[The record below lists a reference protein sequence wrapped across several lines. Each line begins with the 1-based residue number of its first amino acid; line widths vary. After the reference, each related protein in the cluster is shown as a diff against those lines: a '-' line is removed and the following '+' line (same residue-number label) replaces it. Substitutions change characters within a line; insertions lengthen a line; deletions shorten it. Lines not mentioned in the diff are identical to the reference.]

1 MFDELSI
8 PTWPF
13 VLALILM
20 GGLILLGILLRLLG
34 LKTRP
39 GYRLTHLLTPAELSF
54 YGVLTQPVG
63 EDWRVFSKVRL
74 ADVITPEKGLS
85 RSRWQ
90 SAFNAISSK
99 HLDFLLC
106 DPADC
111 SPSLAVELD
120 DKSHQRRSRQ
130 KRDRLVDDAC
140 QSAGLPLLRI
150 KAARTYVVA
159 DLRRQIEDALTPTE
173 SEESS
178 PRIGSQNQGERR
190 EPTF

>member
-54 YGVLTQPVG
+54 YGVLTQAVG

>member
-1 MFDELSI
+1 
-8 PTWPF
+8 
-13 VLALILM
+13 M

-54 YGVLTQPVG
+54 YGVLTQAVG